1 MTIPG
6 KYIIT
11 LVMFF
16 VLLGLFYL
24 NSRNYTLVETM
35 GGKGKHCGKGK
46 HGGKCKH
53 GGKGKHYN
61 MPRTVWIN
69 QDRGYKTI
77 SPGDRR
83 RYFRNRQNRI
93 NANLNYIYDDFGYGQ
108 TYWDSY
114 GTRNLPWYRS
124 WYNNL
129 SLPWYTPFFA
139 PLVTYSCPKGCAMVG
154 NNTIGCVNPTNEPHS
169 CLFASDCYQC

>member
-1 MTIPG
+1 MSIQG

-11 LVMFF
+11 LVLFLL
-16 VLLGLFYL
+16 LLGLLYL
-24 NSRNYTLVETM
+24 NSSDYSLVETM
-35 GGKGKHCGKGK
+35 GGKGKH
-46 HGGKCKH
+46 GGM
-53 GGKGKHYN
+53 GKHYN

-83 RYFRNRQNRI
+83 RHFRNRQNRI

-108 TYWDSY
+108 SY
-114 GTRNLPWYRS
+114 GNRNLPWYRS
-124 WYNNL
+124 WYNDS